1 VSSENGVAAEPY
13 AASSDPGSS
22 TLIFLRGRPRGR
34 AGGTDGSGLESDS
47 FVFMPPLAAKT
58 EGEGET
64 GGGMGGGSKDSSYA
78 SSEIGFPAFFAA
90 AFLFK
95 NQRFILKGSTSLSA
109 DHLRR
114 ELAEGTRESE
124 DQREK
129 SSEITCSGIAGVGV
143 VTLLG
148 LDFALDPLDCSCLGV
163 FAD

>member
-1 VSSENGVAAEPY
+1 VSGLGA
-13 AASSDPGSS
+13 
-22 TLIFLRGRPRGR
+22 
-34 AGGTDGSGLESDS
+34 AGGAALLWPRKIFTDGGCLERRSPS

-58 EGEGET
+58 EGEGEA
-64 GGGMGGGSKDSSYA
+64 GGGMGGGSKDSSYV

-148 LDFALDPLDCSCLGV
+148 LDFALDPLDC
-163 FAD
+163 